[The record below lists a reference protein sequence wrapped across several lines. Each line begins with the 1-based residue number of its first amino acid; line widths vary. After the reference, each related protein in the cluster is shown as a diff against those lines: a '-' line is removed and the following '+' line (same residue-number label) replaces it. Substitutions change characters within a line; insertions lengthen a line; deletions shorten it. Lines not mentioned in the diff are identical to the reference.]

1 MTIVPTLLVGEAVA
15 CRRPGALVNKSPSAW
30 PGRDS
35 KTDEHLFGTSN
46 GMVRGRAL
54 KRRGDGGTLLSW
66 CGNCGTR
73 HQSHEEDRRRCAE
86 LRVKRRKHRLSAER
100 IRVGTAETEADGTI
114 GEFTENA
121 NNFGVH
127 TRLDTFL
134 QRRNSRMS
142 RTHPSKSRLEAMP
155 PPDFSQDDGWTV
167 CTMAERKARWTTR
180 GCNQLENGNEDF
192 FSAAP
197 AMVQL

>member
-1 MTIVPTLLVGEAVA
+1 MA

-86 LRVKRRKHRLSAER
+86 LRVKRRKHRLSR
-100 IRVGTAETEADGTI
+100 
-114 GEFTENA
+114 NA
-121 NNFGVH
+121 SAWG
-127 TRLDTFL
+127 
-134 QRRNSRMS
+134 QRRQKP
-142 RTHPSKSRLEAMP
+142 TE
-155 PPDFSQDDGWTV
+155 
-167 CTMAERKARWTTR
+167 
-180 GCNQLENGNEDF
+180 QLESHREREQFRSPHQTRHLPSAEKLTNVED
-192 FSAAP
+192 AP
-197 AMVQL
+197 IKVAPGSDATARLLTGRRVDSVHDGGEEGQMDDARL